1 VRGFTV
7 LLQIPWPHLSSH
19 AILRPKTETGHVKL
33 VHKIAH
39 NLSKSKVK
47 VKLSWHTEWDLV
59 YKMNSQITDSP
70 KCTLGHTCA

>member
-47 VKLSWHTEWDLV
+47 VKLS
-59 YKMNSQITDSP
+59 
-70 KCTLGHTCA
+70 